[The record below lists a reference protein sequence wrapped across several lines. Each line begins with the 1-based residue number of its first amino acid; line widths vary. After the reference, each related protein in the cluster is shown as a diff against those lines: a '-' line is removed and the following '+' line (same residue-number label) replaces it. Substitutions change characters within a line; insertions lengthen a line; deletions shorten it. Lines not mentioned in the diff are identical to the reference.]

1 MKCHIEY
8 VGKLRN
14 GTPQYYCT
22 NHKSFASDKKGMKL
36 ESCLCN
42 TKDIF
47 DKTLNLEEV
56 KIENL
61 KIIYENLLKKT
72 IPKMIINNEAFHGVL
87 KYKECLL
94 SYKDLGGILLSKL
107 NKIDLEE
114 VHSVVSKHHHSNNGK
129 FAYTPHKTHLC
140 LYCGHLFR
148 VKEKNIGNELNMIF
162 SIPDLQLKENTIKIE
177 EKCCIEYDL
186 LKGILLIN
194 NISVNNLIIKN
205 KKMSVVEFLN
215 KTLENEF

>member
-22 NHKSFASDKKGMKL
+22 THKSFASDKKGMKL

-61 KIIYENLLKKT
+61 EIIYENLLKKT

-114 VHSVVSKHHHSNNGK
+114 VHSVV
-129 FAYTPHKTHLC
+129 T
-140 LYCGHLFR
+140 
-148 VKEKNIGNELNMIF
+148 VNI
-162 SIPDLQLKENTIKIE
+162 TILIMVN
-177 EKCCIEYDL
+177 
-186 LKGILLIN
+186 LLIRLIKH
-194 NISVNNLIIKN
+194 ISVYIMDTCFGS
-205 KKMSVVEFLN
+205 KK
-215 KTLENEF
+215 KTLEMS